1 MSPIKYFK
9 EVGQQMKK
17 VKWPSFNTFIASF
30 SVILLIIV
38 IASLVLWL
46 ETYAGVQIMEQLK
59 ESFAGVTP
67 VPVA

>member
-9 EVGQQMKK
+9 EVGSQMKK
-17 VKWPSFNTFIASF
+17 VKWPSFSTFINAF
-30 SVILLIIV
+30 SVILIIIV

-59 ESFAGVTP
+59 ESFTGITP
-67 VPVA
+67 VA